1 MIYVMVA
8 DDHQI
13 IRDGIKS
20 LLKELK
26 DIRIVAEAGSGIEV
40 QEQLKTQSVDV
51 VLMDINMPFSGIDTT
66 RFLQEHYPSV
76 KVLALTM
83 HDEAEYICNILEA
96 GASGYILKK
105 TDKQELITAI
115 RTIAGG
121 GTYLSSEVSDILVR
135 RMAQKSV
142 RDPQETPLTKR
153 ETEILVL
160 IANQLT
166 NHEIAEKLFV
176 SARTVDTHRRNLLQK
191 LGVKNTAGLVR
202 YAMEKKL
209 VSESK

>member
-1 MIYVMVA
+1 M
-8 DDHQI
+8 
-13 IRDGIKS
+13 
-20 LLKELK
+20 
-26 DIRIVAEAGSGIEV
+26 
-40 QEQLKTQSVDV
+40 
-51 VLMDINMPFSGIDTT
+51 VLMDINMPVSGIDTT

-83 HDEAEYICNILEA
+83 HDEAEYIRNILEA

-105 TDKQELITAI
+105 TDKQELIIAI

-135 RMAQKSV
+135 RMAQKPV

-209 VSESK
+209 VSGSK

>member
-1 MIYVMVA
+1 MIHVLIA

-26 DIRIVAEAGSGIEV
+26 DIRIVAEAGSGLEV
-40 QEQLKTQSVDV
+40 QEQVQLQPVDV
-51 VLMDINMPFSGIDTT
+51 VLMDINMPHSGIDTT
-66 RFLQEHYPSV
+66 RFLHEHYPGV

-83 HDEAEYICNILEA
+83 HDEAEYISNILEA

-115 RTIAGG
+115 RTIAEG
-121 GTYLSSEVSDILVR
+121 GTYLSSEVSGILVK
-135 RMAQKSV
+135 RMSQKPV
-142 RDPQETPLTKR
+142 RSPYETPLTKR

-160 IANQLT
+160 IANQYT
-166 NHEIAEKLFV
+166 NQKIAEKLFV
-176 SARTVDTHRRNLLQK
+176 STRTVDTHRRNLLQK

-202 YAMEKKL
+202 YAMEKGL
-209 VSESK
+209 VSGSK